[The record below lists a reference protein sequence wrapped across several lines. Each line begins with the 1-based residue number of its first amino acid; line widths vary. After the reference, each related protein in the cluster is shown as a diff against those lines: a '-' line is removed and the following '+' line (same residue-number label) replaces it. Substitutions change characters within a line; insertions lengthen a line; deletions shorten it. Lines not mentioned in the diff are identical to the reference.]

1 MSSSSRTT
9 ATAEHRRLAQ
19 APKDSDPWRLWG
31 PYMAARQWGTVREDY
46 SADGNAWAYLPF
58 DHAHQR
64 AYRWGEDGLAGL
76 CDRFGFFNVSLALWN
91 GEDDRL
97 KERLFGLTNGEGNH
111 GEDVKE
117 VWWPTDATPT
127 HSYGTWLYRYPLAA
141 FPYNHLRAEAASRGR
156 TDDEYELID
165 TGVFDEN
172 RFFDIE
178 VTHAKANPTDIC
190 LEYTATN
197 HGPDAAP
204 LDLVPQAW
212 FRNTWS
218 WGRDE
223 REPSISLVT
232 ENCVRAEHGWLGDYE
247 LHADGEPRII
257 FCDNET
263 NEIAVFGAETN
274 PRELTKD
281 GINQRIVAGES
292 DGIRL
297 DHGTK
302 VGFWYHFEAIAP
314 GESVTVRLRLRG
326 VGRSNAHQPKGT
338 AHQEPVPGDPA
349 FGEGFD
355 IVRRVRAEEAD
366 EFYAAVIPATVSDD
380 DRHIARRAFAGLLW
394 GKQLYR
400 YYVEEWLEGD
410 PAVKAPLR
418 ERVTGV
424 EGRHGRNV
432 GWRHLALA
440 DVISM
445 PDEWEYPWFAA
456 WDLAFH
462 TVPLAHIDPEFA
474 KHQLVLMCREWAQ
487 HPNGQLPAYEW
498 AFEDVNPPVH
508 AWACWQVYAIDG
520 GQDQAFLIQVFNKL
534 LLNFSW
540 WVNRKDAEGSYLFE
554 GGFLGMDNIALFDR
568 STAVP
573 PGYKLEQ
580 SDATSWMAF
589 FSLSMLRMALELARH
604 ERAYDNTATTFLQ
617 YFINLAHAMDRTTP
631 EKVSSLWNEED
642 GFFYDALQ
650 REDGE
655 IIQLRVRS
663 MVGLLPLMAVLIA
676 PSWVQHELP
685 DFVREVEWMIE
696 REPAMMK
703 AITQAEADSGGE
715 KLTMT
720 LISKRR
726 RGLLLERLFDE
737 NEFLSE
743 FGIRS
748 LSAAYREEY
757 TAEIGGRSMSIR
769 YTPGESDIDLFGG
782 NSNWRGPVWFPVN
795 FLVVD
800 SLRLYA
806 ASAEGD
812 VEYEY
817 PTGSGRMVKLSEI
830 VSDLEDRLVNL
841 FRLGPNGRPGDQ
853 REYPNG
859 PLWDEHVTFSEYF
872 HGDTGVGLGAAHQT
886 GWTALVAHYICSD
899 HAPHLPGVLP
909 GE

>member
-1 MSSSSRTT
+1 MS
-9 ATAEHRRLAQ
+9 
-19 APKDSDPWRLWG
+19 
-31 PYMAARQWGTVREDY
+31 ARQWGTVREDY
-46 SADGNAWAYLPF
+46 SKDGNAWAYFPF

-76 CDRFGFFNVSLALWN
+76 SDRFGFFNVSLALWN
-91 GEDDRL
+91 GKDDRL

-127 HSYGTWLYRYPLAA
+127 HSWGTWLYRYPQAA
-141 FPYNHLRAEAASRGR
+141 FPYNHLRAETASRSR

-172 RFFDIE
+172 RFFDVT
-178 VTHAKANPTDIC
+178 VTHAKANATDIC

-204 LDLVPQAW
+204 LDLIPQAW
-212 FRNTWS
+212 FRNTWA
-218 WGRDE
+218 WGRDD
-223 REPSISLVT
+223 REPSIMRIAG
-232 ENCVRAEHGWLGDYE
+232 NAVRAEHGWLGDYE
-247 LHADGEPRII
+247 LHADGEPEIL

-263 NEIAVFGAETN
+263 NEVAVFGAERN
-274 PRELTKD
+274 RRELTKD
-281 GINQRIVAGES
+281 GLGERIVNGDMEAVRE
-292 DGIRL
+292 

-302 VGFWYHFEAIAP
+302 VGFWYHFDAIAP
-314 GESVTVRLRLRG
+314 GESVTVRLRMRG
-326 VGRSNAHQPKGT
+326 VARSTAVNPKGT
-338 AHQEPVPGDPA
+338 AHQEPAPGDAP
-349 FGEGFD
+349 FDGFN
-355 IVRRVRAEEAD
+355 VVLEKRRGEAD
-366 EFYAAVIPATVSDD
+366 EFYKAVIPSSVSDD

-394 GKQLYR
+394 GKQHYR
-400 YYVEEWLEGD
+400 YYVAEWLEGD
-410 PAVKAPLR
+410 PAFEQAPPS
-418 ERVTGV
+418 ERLTGMN
-424 EGRHGRNV
+424 GNHGRNV
-432 GWRHLALA
+432 GWKHLALA
-440 DVISM
+440 DIISM

-508 AWACWQVYAIDG
+508 AWACWQVYALDG
-520 GQDQAFLIQVFNKL
+520 GRDTSFLVQVFNKL

-540 WVNRKDAEGSYLFE
+540 WVNRKDADGTFLFE
-554 GGFLGMDNIALFDR
+554 GGFLGMDNIAFFDR

-573 PGYKLEQ
+573 EGYKLEQ

-604 ERAYDNTATTFLQ
+604 EKAYDNTATTFLQ
-617 YFINLAHAMDRTTP
+617 YFINLARAMDRTTP
-631 EKVSSLWNEED
+631 DTVSRLWNEED

-650 REDGE
+650 TPDGE
-655 IIQLRVRS
+655 FTQLKVRS
-663 MVGLLPLMAVLIA
+663 MVGLLPLMATLIA

-685 DFVREVEWMIE
+685 DFVREVEWMFE
-696 REPAMMK
+696 REPAMLK
-703 AITQAEADSGGE
+703 AITATEHDSGGE

-726 RGLLLERLFDE
+726 RSLLLKRLFDE

-748 LSAAYREEY
+748 LSAAYRDEY
-757 TAEIGGRSMSIR
+757 TAVIEGREMSIK
-769 YTPGESDIDLFGG
+769 YTPGESDIELFGG
-782 NSNWRGPVWFPVN
+782 NSNWRGPIWFPVN
-795 FLVVD
+795 FLLVD
-800 SLRLYA
+800 ALRLYA
-806 ASAEGD
+806 ASSEGD
-812 VEYEY
+812 FEYEY
-817 PTGSGRMVKLSEI
+817 PTGSGQMKSLSDI
-830 VSDLEDRLVNL
+830 VTDLEQRLINL
-841 FRLGPNGRPGDQ
+841 FRLRPDGRPGDQ

-886 GWTALVAHYICSD
+886 GWTALVAHFICSD
-899 HAPHLPGVLP
+899 HAPQLPGLLA
-909 GE
+909 GEED

>member
-1 MSSSSRTT
+1 MSTYPRST

-19 APKDSDPWRLWG
+19 APADSDPWRLWG

-58 DHAHQR
+58 DHAHMR

-76 CDRFGFFNVSLALWN
+76 CDRFGFFNLSLALWN
-91 GEDDRL
+91 GKDDRL

-127 HSYGTWLYRYPLAA
+127 HSWGTWLYRYPQAA
-141 FPYNHLRAEAASRGR
+141 FPYNHLRAEAAQRGR
-156 TDDEYELID
+156 ADAEYELLD
-165 TGVFDEN
+165 TGVFAEN
-172 RFFDIE
+172 RFFDVE

-190 LEYTATN
+190 VQYTVTN
-197 HGPDAAP
+197 HGPEAAP

-218 WGRDE
+218 WGRDD

-232 ENCVRAEHGWLGDYE
+232 ANCVRAEHGWLGDYE

-263 NEIAVFGAETN
+263 SEMSVFGAETN

-281 GINQRIVAGES
+281 GFDARIVHGDS
-292 DGIRL
+292 DAIRL

-302 VGFWYHFEAIAP
+302 VGFWCHFDAIEA
-314 GESVTVRLRLRG
+314 GQSVTVKLRLRG
-326 VGRSNAHQPKGT
+326 VGRSSAHNRKGT
-338 AHQEPVPGDPA
+338 AHQEPVAGDPP
-349 FGEGFD
+349 FDGFD
-355 IVRRVRAEEAD
+355 IVRAMRAQEAD
-366 EFYAAVIPATVSDD
+366 EFYGAVIPATVSDD

-400 YYVEEWLEGD
+400 YYVDEWLQGD
-410 PAVKAPLR
+410 PASKQPPP
-418 ERVTGV
+418 ERVAGFG
-424 EGRHGRNV
+424 GRHARNL

-520 GQDQAFLIQVFNKL
+520 GQDQSFLIQVFNKL

-540 WVNRKDAEGSYLFE
+540 WVNRKDADGTYLFE

-568 STAVP
+568 STDVP

-580 SDATSWMAF
+580 ADATSWMAF
-589 FSLSMLRMALELARH
+589 FALSMLRMAVELARH

-617 YFINLAHAMDRTTP
+617 YFLNLARAMDRTSP
-631 EKVSSLWNEED
+631 EVVSSLWNEED

-650 REDGE
+650 DASGT
-655 IIQLRVRS
+655 ITQLRVRS

-685 DFVREVEWMIE
+685 DFMREVEWMME

-703 AITQAEADSGGE
+703 AITQAERDSGGE
-715 KLTMT
+715 QLTMT

-737 NEFLSE
+737 EEFLSE

-748 LSAAYREEY
+748 LSAAYREDY
-757 TAEIGGRSMSIR
+757 TASIGGRSMSIH

-795 FLVVD
+795 FLVID
-800 SLRLYA
+800 ALRLYA
-806 ASAEGD
+806 ASSEGD

-817 PTGSGRMVKLSEI
+817 PTGSGRRMKLSHI
-830 VSDLEDRLVNL
+830 VTDLQERLVNL

-853 REYPNG
+853 REYPGG